1 MTANKIDVIDMACE
15 EYSQEVL
22 GFTDIIASG
31 NSTPYYDP
39 IVATSSPTLT
49 PFGDSDFLLLEE
61 ADSFLGL
68 ADDPDC
74 PAYNPF
80 YYDPEGD
87 ILILEAILNS
97 EPPLPHLKSRNLSPR
112 ELPPHLEYA
121 FLEGDNKLPVIIA
134 KELDVEEKSA
144 LVKVLKSHKRA
155 LAWKLSDIQGINPEF
170 VPTRF
175 LWQVDYGTAS
185 LGLADTLYTKEGR
198 YDCGSE
204 RENELILNSFGY
216 RMAIVCM
223 DYRS

>member
-1 MTANKIDVIDMACE
+1 TDQGVGST
-15 EYSQEVL
+15 YSQEVL

-87 ILILEAILNS
+87 ILLLEAILNS
-97 EPPLPHLKSRNLSPR
+97 EPPPPLPNHKQYMPGGR
-112 ELPPHLEYA
+112 
-121 FLEGDNKLPVIIA
+121 
-134 KELDVEEKSA
+134 KEL
-144 LVKVLKSHKRA
+144 
-155 LAWKLSDIQGINPEF
+155 KLCE
-170 VPTRF
+170 
-175 LWQVDYGTAS
+175 A
-185 LGLADTLYTKEGR
+185 
-198 YDCGSE
+198 C
-204 RENELILNSFGY
+204 
-216 RMAIVCM
+216 
-223 DYRS
+223 